1 MPGATASSGP
11 IRLGVPLRLCRR
23 VAVPPWRKSTQK
35 PHLTVIR
42 ASKASLDEGW
52 GMASDRC
59 AGKAAALSL
68 TGLEILIVE
77 DNAAVASAMRSLLE
91 EVGMQV
97 VGVAASVSEADA
109 LCSSR
114 PPQIA
119 VVDVQLGCDMAFG
132 LIDSRDTRPLPGRWR
147 TAPSSCKSPSVG
159 RSSWP
164 PFTTPSRPRRPLRRF
179 GTPWFCSGIQ
189 G

>member
-1 MPGATASSGP
+1 M
-11 IRLGVPLRLCRR
+11 
-23 VAVPPWRKSTQK
+23 
-35 PHLTVIR
+35 
-42 ASKASLDEGW
+42 
-52 GMASDRC
+52 
-59 AGKAAALSL
+59 SL

-132 LIDSRDTRPLPGRWR
+132 LIDR
-147 TAPSSCKSPSVG
+147 
-159 RSSWP
+159 
-164 PFTTPSRPRRPLRRF
+164 LRRA
-179 GTPWFCSGIQ
+179 GAAVLVISGHAAVAGHVADGAVILQ
-189 G
+189 KPFSGSQLLAALHDAIAP